1 MNEYGHNSSRTNLLA
16 CGISV
21 LTISLA
27 VIFFSLLLF
36 AANRGLDYSDE
47 SYSYFWARYPYE
59 YRFALRLS
67 GFFLHPLELLVQH
80 AMTGLRLAGM
90 LLTAASGILIGV
102 IAADAAGEAP
112 TRWERAELIAACGIA
127 MFLSNIYWYNTP
139 SYQHMTVW
147 GLALLLAGFAMLVR
161 KAPISIV
168 QRVATAAL
176 IAGGGLILAFSKI
189 PSAMAAAALTLGLV
203 LFAYEGSG
211 PARWRMLGLIAL
223 VEGLLLS
230 ATAALVSPSLL
241 LELLREGV
249 SLRTGYGSLHNV
261 LAKHLVD
268 FQNMPARFIG
278 IFAIAAASILMM
290 LAATSCRRVFGI
302 ALLPAAL
309 ALGAL
314 ATCAALV
321 SANPV
326 LPILDRYNVGHH
338 GLGMS
343 VLSFA
348 VLVLASAIVRYRKLK
363 INRERFVLAILLIL
377 APWIASLGTGNVF
390 LIETAFFSGFSGLAI
405 ILVGLEMPQAI
416 AQATRLFVV
425 LMSGATLYFAALHP
439 YRLNRP
445 IMEQNVSV
453 VLDGLN
459 GGSLLVDA
467 PTASF
472 LSTLHDRARAAGL
485 SAGTPLFD
493 LAGYGPGFSLAL
505 GTKPPV
511 YPWIAAGYPNSPA
524 ILDKIWSLT
533 PAADRARAWIVGPI
547 HNSFRGA
554 AALIDFMPLDSNY
567 ELILKIAEPRS
578 GMNIELWR
586 PRNAAAA
593 GRL

>member
-1 MNEYGHNSSRTNLLA
+1 MNEHGHNSSTTNLIA
-16 CGISV
+16 YGISV
-21 LTISLA
+21 FTISLA
-27 VIFFSLLLF
+27 VFFFSLLLF
-36 AANRGLDYSDE
+36 AAGRGLDYSDE
-47 SYSYFWARYPYE
+47 SYSYLWARYPYE

-80 AMTGLRLAGM
+80 TVAGLRLAGM

-102 IAADAAGEAP
+102 IAANAAGRAP
-112 TRWERAELIAACGIA
+112 TRWERAELIATCGIA
-127 MFLSNIYWYNTP
+127 MFLSNIYWFNTP

-161 KAPISIV
+161 KAPISIA
-168 QRVATAAL
+168 QRLGTAAL
-176 IAGGGLILAFSKI
+176 IAGGGLILAFAKI

-203 LFAYEGSG
+203 LFAYEASG
-211 PARWRMLGLIAL
+211 AARWRMLGLIAL
-223 VEGLLLS
+223 VEGLLL
-230 ATAALVSPSLL
+230 AGTAALVSPSLL
-241 LELLREGV
+241 LELLREGI
-249 SLRTGYGSLHNV
+249 SLRTGYGSLHDV

-268 FQNMPARFIG
+268 IRNMPTRFIG
-278 IFAIAAASILMM
+278 IFAIAVASILMM
-290 LAATSCRRVFGI
+290 LAATSRRRMFGI
-302 ALLPAAL
+302 ALLTAAL
-309 ALGAL
+309 ALGAV

-321 SANPV
+321 FVNPV
-326 LPILDRYNVGHH
+326 GPILDRYNVGHH

-343 VLSFA
+343 ALAFS
-348 VLVLASAIVRYRKLK
+348 VLVLASAAFRYRKPK
-363 INRERFVLAILLIL
+363 IGRERFVLAVLLIL
-377 APWIASLGTGNVF
+377 APWIASLGTGNAF
-390 LIETAFFSGFSGLAI
+390 LNETAFFSGFSGLAI

-445 IMEQNVSV
+445 IMEQNVPV

-472 LSTLHDRARAAGL
+472 FSNLHDRARAAGL
-485 SAGTPLFD
+485 LAGTPLFD
-493 LAGYGPGFSLAL
+493 LAGYGPGFNLAL

-533 PAADRARAWIVGPI
+533 PVADRGRAWIVGPI
-547 HNSFRGA
+547 HNSFQGA
-554 AALIDFMPLDSNY
+554 AALSELMPLDSNY
-567 ELILKIAEPRS
+567 ELVLKIAEPQS
-578 GMNIELWR
+578 GMNVELWR